1 MDPVK
6 PDCCPEMKRCL
17 LLALVAAPLVIVALA
32 CSNSGA
38 PSTPA
43 ASKPAPTEA
52 QPTKAKEP
60 VTDPR

>member
-1 MDPVK
+1 MA
-6 PDCCPEMKRCL
+6 CCPVFFRCL
-17 LLALVAAPLVIVALA
+17 VVALLCVPLVIGAVA

-52 QPTKAKEP
+52 QPTKPKEP
-60 VTDPR
+60 GVDPR